1 MSKKGNKFLTAAATL
16 VLVGNVLASP
26 LSVFAAEATE
36 KTVSEEA
43 VEQKVES
50 TQEVTEAKESTTAG
64 TQTTPQVEGEDG
76 FETPDPRISLSL
88 LSKGKLTIKG
98 DTELVNDGI
107 QYDDKGDAT
116 GVLRLEYAKTAVVSA
131 NLISK
136 TYTAIQLPEEMR
148 ELANT
153 KEFVNNIKA
162 TTQYRNFG
170 VNGNLHE
177 VDADGISYDSNKNR
191 IVIENPSWTGSL
203 LNVVPTI
210 YNNIEID
217 LGKTINETHKHIAD
231 STDSKYH
238 FKGRNSSSLGN
249 LDFTIGISGSDKNI
263 ARQVLDRG
271 YNNQDPTITFAQ
283 DKVKEIKI
291 GSTWN
296 DTEALKGV
304 SAWDP
309 EDGNITSNLKVKSNG
324 VNINKTGTF
333 TVVYSVKDKTG
344 RYVEE
349 SFDIKVVDGSTSN
362 ENGQIT
368 SANYTIGDKDITG
381 TFTGEIARGQLYING
396 EKVGSMGGSYE
407 NGKITHYAFGA
418 INESNK
424 DNVYLAA
431 LDSNNKEIDRK
442 KVNVTSKPAESQ
454 GTIKI
459 DADKYELGNANLTGT
474 FTGDVK
480 SADLYVNGVYQYSG
494 GSFDSNPFSFYLK
507 SGLNLKAD
515 DVVELRA
522 YDAPYG
528 TSPRKE
534 VDRDSFTIA
543 KAATQGTITPAKYT
557 VGDAYITGTYTGD
570 VKQADLK
577 INGSYITSGG
587 EFEDGKFSFYVGNKV
602 KAGQDVKL
610 AAFDDINPAPRKQ
623 LDEKP
628 VQVATVATQG
638 TVKLNPYTEGDT
650 HITGTYTGDVEQFHL
665 VVDDVDK
672 TYGGEKNES
681 NHTFSY
687 YVGGST
693 IKAGSKVTIQAYD
706 STVFA
711 NMNYLDED
719 TVVAKSAVDTNG
731 EFTSVEFDGKN
742 HIVGTYTGTAMK
754 VAYITVNGEW
764 LPGATGP
771 TWGGDFESK
780 PGEFDYYVPSNTL
793 QKGDV
798 VRIYAYTQG
807 EVGHHFVNSKE
818 FTVR

>member
-50 TQEVTEAKESTTAG
+50 TQEVTEATESTTAG
-64 TQTTPQVEGEDG
+64 TQTAPQVEGEDG
-76 FETPDPRISLSL
+76 FETPDPQLSLSL
-88 LSKGKLTIKG
+88 LSKGKLKIKG

-107 QYDDKGDAT
+107 QYNDKGDAT

-153 KEFVNNIKA
+153 KEFINNTKA

-177 VDADGISYDSNKNR
+177 VDADGISYDANKNR
-191 IVIENPSWTGSL
+191 IIIENPSWTGSL

-210 YNNIEID
+210 YNNIDID

-283 DKVKEIKI
+283 DKVKKI
-291 GSTWN
+291 QLGSTWN

-324 VNINKTGTF
+324 VNINKTGTY

-344 RYVEE
+344 RYVED
-349 SFDIKVVDGSTSN
+349 SFDIEVVDGSTSN
-362 ENGQIT
+362 EKAKIT
-368 SANYTIGDKDITG
+368 SANYTIGDKEVTG

-396 EKVGSMGGSYE
+396 AKVGTQGGTYE
-407 NGKITHYAFGA
+407 NGKFTHYAFGA

-431 LDSNNKEIDRK
+431 LDSNGEEMDRQ

-480 SADLYVNGVYQYSG
+480 SADLYVNGVNQYSG

-507 SGLNLKAD
+507 SGLNLKSG

-534 VDRDSFTIA
+534 VDRDSFTIV
-543 KAATQGTITPAKYT
+543 KTTQGTITPAKYT
-557 VGDAYITGTYTGD
+557 IGDAYITGTYTGD

-577 INGSYITSGG
+577 INGSSITSGG
-587 EFEDGKFSFYVGNKV
+587 TFEKGEFSFYVGNKV

-628 VQVATVATQG
+628 VQIATVATQG
-638 TVKLNPYTEGDT
+638 TVKLNPYTEGDAF
-650 HITGTYTGDVEQFHL
+650 ITGSYTGDVEQFHL
-665 VVDDVDK
+665 VLDGKGDK
-672 TYGGEKNES
+672 YGGTKDES

-687 YVGGST
+687 YVGSSK
-693 IKAGSKVTIQAYD
+693 IKAGSKVTIEAYD
-706 STVFA
+706 SREFTQ
-711 NMNYLDED
+711 MKYLDED
-719 TVVAKSAVDTNG
+719 TVIAKSAVDTSG

-742 HIVGTYTGTAMK
+742 HIKGTFTGTAMK
-754 VAYITVNGEW
+754 VAYITINGDW
-764 LPGATGP
+764 LPGATAP
-771 TWGGDFESK
+771 TWGGTFDSTTGTFE
-780 PGEFDYYVPSNTL
+780 YYVPSNTI
-793 QKGDV
+793 QRGDV
-798 VRIYAYTQG
+798 VKIYGYTQG

-818 FTVR
+818 FTVK